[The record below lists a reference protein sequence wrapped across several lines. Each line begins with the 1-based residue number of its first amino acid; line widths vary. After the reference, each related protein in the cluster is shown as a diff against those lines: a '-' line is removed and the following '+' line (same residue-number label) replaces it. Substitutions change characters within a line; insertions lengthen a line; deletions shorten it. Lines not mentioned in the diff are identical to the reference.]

1 MAYRLSSQNLIK
13 IGKNMRK
20 IREKQERTQE
30 NVAGEA
36 GIEMSYYSK
45 VERGEANPS
54 LEIVYAIIRALHT
67 KSQEILP
74 F

>member
-1 MAYRLSSQNLIK
+1 MAYRLSSQMFIK

-20 IREKQERTQE
+20 IREKQNRTQE
-30 NVAGEA
+30 DVSSEA

-45 VERGEANPS
+45 IERGEANPS
-54 LEIVYAIIRALHT
+54 LEIIYAIIRALHT
-67 KSQEILP
+67 KSQDVLP

>member
-1 MAYRLSSQNLIK
+1 MAYRLSSQMLIK

-30 NVAGEA
+30 DVAAEA

-54 LEIVYAIIRALHT
+54 LEIIYAIIRALH
-67 KSQEILP
+67 KNSQDILP